1 MCLIDLVASNSH
13 TLVTNILQNVSYF
26 SVWADDDNDGKL
38 ERSCRNT
45 AAGKLGDRAR
55 YGGTYVEYPD
65 NHGEVRHPPKK
76 SQTANRKDLKQLLR
90 FFVSKDE
97 EVDPF
102 LDSCIKEANAIYS
115 LGIQVKV
122 AKALL
127 SNPDRYA
134 GISAHGESRDSEFKK
149 KPNIKTLSDYLAK
162 TSIQSAENEED
173 SQAKRSL
180 LSQIDDLDKSD
191 EETQP
196 KPQKDVQDNV
206 IWFFGKVE

>member
-1 MCLIDLVASNSH
+1 METLWQSGSRSTYERNFQPLEIIQLRVAHSPEGG
-13 TLVTNILQNVSYF
+13 TVR
-26 SVWADDDNDGKL
+26 ADGDNDGKL

-122 AKALL
+122 SKALL

-134 GISAHGESRDSEFKK
+134 RISPHRESRDSKFQKN
-149 KPNIKTLSDYLAK
+149 PN
-162 TSIQSAENEED
+162 
-173 SQAKRSL
+173 
-180 LSQIDDLDKSD
+180 
-191 EETQP
+191 
-196 KPQKDVQDNV
+196 VQDPS
-206 IWFFGKVE
+206 